1 LSGKNQLLGF
11 FASLRMTLWLGSKE
25 RTIVEITPLRLS
37 GTYRIVPAPHDD
49 ERGYF
54 MRVWDEQWARRH
66 GLTTAWVQ
74 ENQSLSRRKGII
86 RGLHFQRPPHAE
98 TKLVRV
104 AAGAILDVFVDLRK
118 SSQTYGQWDSL
129 ELSARNH
136 RMVYIPRGFAH
147 GFCTLTEEALVVYK
161 VDAPYAPECEGGLR
175 WDDGALRISW
185 PAGDH
190 LVSDKDKR
198 LPSFEE
204 FVSPF
209 E

>member
-1 LSGKNQLLGF
+1 
-11 FASLRMTLWLGSKE
+11 
-25 RTIVEITPLRLS
+25 VEITPLRLR
-37 GTYRIVPAPHDD
+37 GTYQIVLAPHYD

-54 MRVWDEQWARRH
+54 MRVWDEQLARQH
-66 GLTTAWVQ
+66 GLTTAWAQ
-74 ENQSLSRRKGII
+74 ESQSLSRRKGII

-98 TKLVRV
+98 TKLVRA

-118 SSQTYGQWDSL
+118 GSGTFGQWDSL
-129 ELSARNH
+129 ELSGENH

-161 VDAPYAPECEGGLR
+161 VDARYAPDSEGGVR
-175 WDDGALRISW
+175 WDDEDLRIKW
-185 PAGDH
+185 PSGDPF
-190 LVSDKDKR
+190 VSDKDKR
-198 LPSFEE
+198 LPSFKD